1 MATLEEQ
8 LKLAREIFERANS
21 KLNRLY
27 DLKKELR
34 ELSRKIRNEKNE
46 VKKKNLKLDE
56 KDLEAER
63 DDLEKEKANLEAA
76 MEKWGDHV
84 IFLEKDLAEEREG
97 RDDALCQT
105 YDYIY
110 DRYCNL
116 SSAKS
121 LADKQSHPLFAFQSA
136 PGGGKS
142 FFFDELASLKGE
154 DINMISHY
162 LENKYPH
169 QDIIVK
175 EVINMIRNSIS
186 ICITYNGSSSD
197 GNMDGI
203 QKGLIMRILWSYFF
217 DENKLTYGA
226 FCKKFR
232 EYFDSLDTYTA
243 IDSII
248 YHSGKSVLL
257 CIDETMR
264 VLQNGHEDLIN
275 LKKLLDELYIPY
287 RDFSKSVNK
296 FYFVVSTLDTLNVW
310 NTQTDS
316 QRPVHWIS
324 LRRLV
329 LSESANLFCTLTKG
343 LDEKRLFVIN
353 KCIADCNGHPRT
365 LEYFYKVL
373 KADDTALNID
383 VYSSLIERLAGYL
396 DQLLGRIS
404 LPIVKI
410 ALLGN
415 EVSLTNEIETITGKS
430 TLRGLISSG
439 IYINSLTKNVEI
451 FKVIPTLSP
460 IALQYFCISN
470 KDNTSEDAGI
480 VANILRRLLTTE
492 SSFDNEVLDGKPFE
506 MFHTNWELLYRA
518 LQKMERL

>member
-1 MATLEEQ
+1 MATYERIEIELE
-8 LKLAREIFERANS
+8 KARGDYEKAEKNLQTFEEGEDDG
-21 KLNRLY
+21 KWL
-27 DLKKELR
+27 KELR
-34 ELSRKIRNEKNE
+34 NKVRRSNISEEEKRQLVRLE
-46 VKKKNLKLDE
+46 EEKEKLETTKMKWDDQVIKLQAKLVEFNNE
-56 KDLEAER
+56 KDLSSPESIVR
-63 DDLEKEKANLEAA
+63 
-76 MEKWGDHV
+76 
-84 IFLEKDLAEEREG
+84 FFTEEYENKKLIKTDFTKPYQLCDNKCAFKREG

-121 LADKQSHPLFAFQSA
+121 LADKQLHPLFALQSA

-275 LKKLLDELYIPY
+275 LKKLLDELYNPY

-383 VYSSLIERLAGYL
+383 VY
-396 DQLLGRIS
+396 
-404 LPIVKI
+404 
-410 ALLGN
+410 
-415 EVSLTNEIETITGKS
+415 
-430 TLRGLISSG
+430 
-439 IYINSLTKNVEI
+439 
-451 FKVIPTLSP
+451 
-460 IALQYFCISN
+460 
-470 KDNTSEDAGI
+470 
-480 VANILRRLLTTE
+480 
-492 SSFDNEVLDGKPFE
+492 
-506 MFHTNWELLYRA
+506 
-518 LQKMERL
+518 